1 MSGTTTVG
9 IRVEGG
15 SGSGISPWGYWYTY
29 VYPSFRVSVAVSHH
43 LILTS
48 YTRVDGKIKWDT
60 KLTVKAVDT
69 GIEISM
75 DLKQDSFQVKV
86 ESHSD
91 LAGAP
96 GITPENVEE
105 KRDKVEGDLKDSL
118 AGIPFQETEENL
130 RNDLSGAAHIVVP
143 GQGQF
148 TYRDPIF
155 NNAGDLIMEIGYE

>member
-1 MSGTTTVG
+1 
-9 IRVEGG
+9 
-15 SGSGISPWGYWYTY
+15 
-29 VYPSFRVSVAVSHH
+29 
-43 LILTS
+43 
-48 YTRVDGKIKWDT
+48 
-60 KLTVKAVDT
+60 
-69 GIEISM
+69 M